1 MKRQGVSFI
10 QGEPTSDVAFRCSA
24 LFRCSVHF
32 RLGVGTFGGALL
44 RPTHL
49 TPDWGRGRVGAH
61 VAERRIHLLVE
72 KLYDFHPVSITK
84 LRLDNRGVFIHS
96 VFIGF
101 TGFFPGIFV
110 IEVGRLPKVEEH
122 FAAAALDS
130 DSCLGKLGYFSNN
143 R

>member
-1 MKRQGVSFI
+1 MVPAICKREMMEKILVHLREST
-10 QGEPTSDVAFRCSA
+10 EWH
-24 LFRCSVHF
+24 LFRLVLQSVSRPLTKFGAIGF
-32 RLGVGTFGGALL
+32 RIYLYL
-44 RPTHL
+44 
-49 TPDWGRGRVGAH
+49 GAH

-84 LRLDNRGVFIHS
+84 LRLDNHGVFIHS

-101 TGFFPGIFV
+101 TGFFAGIFV

>member
-1 MKRQGVSFI
+1 MLV
-10 QGEPTSDVAFRCSA
+10 
-24 LFRCSVHF
+24 
-32 RLGVGTFGGALL
+32 
-44 RPTHL
+44 
-49 TPDWGRGRVGAH
+49 
-61 VAERRIHLLVE
+61 HLLAE

-101 TGFFPGIFV
+101 SGFFAGIFV

-122 FAAAALDS
+122 FAAATLDS